1 LTFFSHANAS
11 RSGVQ
16 ARPPDFSR
24 KLNRR
29 PPAAPFAPEQKGDG
43 FSLSK
48 TTRFFAQVF
57 ILLLFAALCACRYQ
71 SPRKPMATGDEMRQ
85 ATDQTGRRISLPA
98 QPKRVI
104 SLAPNLTEIV
114 YALGAGDKLIGV
126 TTYCNY
132 PQAAQSVEK
141 VGDTLKPNAERI
153 IALQPDVVL
162 VSTASQLEAFTKQLE
177 AQGIAVYVTQPKD
190 LAGMLRSLTDLGDL
204 LNARARAE
212 ALSNELLGRIED
224 VEEAVKGK
232 PPVSVFV
239 QISGQPLYT
248 AGRDSWLTDMIK
260 RAGGQSVT
268 AEVAGEWPNYSN
280 ESALAAKPEAIILS
294 TDPAMANAEPAEA
307 LKNSPAVKNNRVYR
321 VNGDLLARPGPR
333 LVNGLEE
340 IAKALHTESRRQA
353 AGGRQ

>member
-1 LTFFSHANAS
+1 MA
-11 RSGVQ
+11 
-16 ARPPDFSR
+16 
-24 KLNRR
+24 
-29 PPAAPFAPEQKGDG
+29 
-43 FSLSK
+43 
-48 TTRFFAQVF
+48 
-57 ILLLFAALCACRYQ
+57 ACRPLP
-71 SPRKPMATGDEMRQ
+71 SSLKPRPADNETRQ
-85 ATDQTGRRISLPA
+85 VTDQTGRQLRIPA

-114 YALGAGDKLIGV
+114 YAVGAGDKLVGV

-132 PQAAQSVEK
+132 PQEAQKIDK

-153 IALQPDVVL
+153 IALQPDLVL

-177 AQGIAVYVTQPKD
+177 AQGIAVYVTQPRD
-190 LAGMLRSLTDLGDL
+190 LAGVLRSINEIGDL
-204 LNARARAE
+204 LNARAAAE
-212 ALSNELLGRIED
+212 TLSNELFGRVEA
-224 VEEAVKGK
+224 VEEAVNGK

>member
-1 LTFFSHANAS
+1 
-11 RSGVQ
+11 
-16 ARPPDFSR
+16 
-24 KLNRR
+24 
-29 PPAAPFAPEQKGDG
+29 
-43 FSLSK
+43 
-48 TTRFFAQVF
+48 
-57 ILLLFAALCACRYQ
+57 
-71 SPRKPMATGDEMRQ
+71 MREV
-85 ATDQTGRRISLPA
+85 TDQTGRKVRLPA

-114 YALGAGDKLIGV
+114 YALGAGEKLSGV

-141 VGDTLKPNAERI
+141 VGDTLKPNIERI

-190 LAGMLRSLTDLGDL
+190 LAGVLRSITDLGDL
-204 LNARARAE
+204 LNARAAAE

-260 RAGGQSVT
+260 RGGGKSVT
-268 AEVAGEWPNYSN
+268 AEVPGEWPNYSN

-294 TDPAMANAEPAEA
+294 TDPAMANAEPADA
-307 LKNSPAVKNNRVYR
+307 LKNSPAAKNNRVYR
-321 VNGDLLARPGPR
+321 INGDFLARPGPR

-340 IAKALHTESRRQA
+340 IAKAIQPEAFKA
-353 AGGRQ
+353 AGN